1 MHHSSMAL
9 QAEAVAA
16 EPEWRLER
24 EKLWC
29 DRSRPP
35 TFSLRSSYMGLYPQS
50 SWASIRTREGG
61 GGSSLSITLS
71 LSRL

>member
-50 SWASIRTREGG
+50 S
-61 GGSSLSITLS
+61 
-71 LSRL
+71 